1 MLLQYTEWQSAS
13 KNKNKIQREES
24 VEIEDIKRQGSRKKD
39 KEKWITKTEGIRE
52 DQQKYVAEVENEVK
66 KFRGKIFFLDEKKE
80 KQTT

>member
-24 VEIEDIKRQGSRKKD
+24 VGIGDIKRQGSRKKD